1 MRRAASEKHSSPHP
15 HNRAYE
21 VTTAGRPTGTIIRDN
36 RRSTGKR
43 RKQEDRSAETHE
55 RLIRAALEV
64 LFEKGYFG
72 LTTALVSERAG
83 VSSGARVHHF
93 RTKADM
99 VVAVAKYAYDEAA
112 DEAHKRAALAVHSP
126 NPLRAFIED
135 CRSVYLGR
143 PFAALHEIVNA
154 ARTDDPLM
162 QRIRPILKLFHSRL
176 ESTWLDVFTATGCS
190 EEIARV
196 QFNLTLTV
204 MRGLAINNIWN
215 KSPAEHNAMIED
227 LYQLLFSGRE
237 DTKVPRPRTNRKLRM
252 EHSS

>member
-1 MRRAASEKHSSPHP
+1 VSSSHLPPHSHK
-15 HNRAYE
+15 RAYE
-21 VTTAGRPTGTIIRDN
+21 VTTAGRTTALIIRDN
-36 RRSTGKR
+36 RRSTGKP

-112 DEAHKRAALAVHSP
+112 DTARERAALAVHSP
-126 NPLRAFIED
+126 KPLRAFIED
-135 CRSVYLGR
+135 CRTVYLGR

-154 ARTDDPLM
+154 ARTDDALM

-176 ESTWLDVFTATGCS
+176 ESIWLEVFTATGYS
-190 EEIARV
+190 EDIARV
-196 QFNLTLTV
+196 QFHLALTV
-204 MRGLAINNIWN
+204 FRGLAINNIWN
-215 KSPAEHNAMIED
+215 KYPAEHNATIED
-227 LYQLLFSGRE
+227 MYRLLVSNQE
-237 DTKVPRPRTNRKLRM
+237 VTKAPRARASRKLGMR
-252 EHSS
+252 HPS